1 MLNGA
6 QYSIFIIVCLSITNY
21 IVPAA
26 LVFCAST
33 PFFLIRCFEFHF
45 ICFDSFAVFLLL
57 PQPHQH
63 IMSITNERIK
73 NDKATEHR
81 LHIKWIQFH
90 FIFSTC
96 FICPRDK
103 CERVFF
109 SQNSFT
115 LSILQSLVHEANVR
129 FVCISDSNSYYEA
142 KFPFGWLVSPLFNA

>member
-1 MLNGA
+1 MVH
-6 QYSIFIIVCLSITNY
+6 SIRFSSLSVFRLLIT
-21 IVPAA
+21 
-26 LVFCAST
+26 LFRQRS
-33 PFFLIRCFEFHF
+33 FFVLLHHFFSFDVSNSILFVLIRLLFF
-45 ICFDSFAVFLLL
+45 LL
-57 PQPHQH
+57 PQPHQY

-81 LHIKWIQFH
+81 FHIKWIQFH